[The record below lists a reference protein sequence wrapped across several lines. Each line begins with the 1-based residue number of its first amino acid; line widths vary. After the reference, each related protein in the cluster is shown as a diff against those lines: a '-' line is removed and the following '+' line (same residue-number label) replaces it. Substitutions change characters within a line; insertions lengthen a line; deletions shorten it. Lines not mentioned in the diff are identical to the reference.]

1 MVNKKKLFLRSMN
14 RVSKMQ
20 VTHLQDLVHFQNT
33 MYLMDGMKTNFVKV
47 KHLTLL
53 VRRCQLKMLR
63 YTQSGRLP
71 MLSSLIT

>member
-1 MVNKKKLFLRSMN
+1 MN

-47 KHLTLL
+47 KHLTLR

-63 YTQSGRLP
+63 YMQSGRLP
-71 MLSSLIT
+71 MLISLIT